1 MRVTVLVGSDRL
13 RVPVDEGSK
22 TMSWLQAEIVR
33 RWERSHPGEFL
44 RISELRTAD
53 NVRLDNEDQVFEV
66 CREDESLIAVLGTG
80 TEKEVGPGDMVKQYY
95 LMNLIGEGTF
105 GRGETNTQR
114 SLTRR
119 RLFAAGTQ
127 SRTRGATICR
137 DVRCGSIGNL
147 LCALFK
153 FAASAL
159 LIICPCNAS
168 CPLMRLLSVQS
179 ARSEPEPLRG
189 RQGFAS

>member
-105 GRGETNTQR
+105 GRGEHQTLDDR
-114 SLTRR
+114 ARIG
-119 RLFAAGTQ
+119 AAGQPLCNRTNGH
-127 SRTRGATICR
+127 SRVPARFPR
-137 DVRCGSIGNL
+137 EPFVRALQVGS
-147 LCALFK
+147 
-153 FAASAL
+153 
-159 LIICPCNAS
+159 
-168 CPLMRLLSVQS
+168 LSLAQV
-179 ARSEPEPLRG
+179 ARCSSSP
-189 RQGFAS
+189 

>member
-1 MRVTVLVGSDRL
+1 MRVTVLVGSERL

-33 RWERSHPGEFL
+33 RWERSHPGEYL

-105 GRGETNTQR
+105 GRGETDNQ
-114 SLTRR
+114 
-119 RLFAAGTQ
+119 
-127 SRTRGATICR
+127 
-137 DVRCGSIGNL
+137 
-147 LCALFK
+147 
-153 FAASAL
+153 
-159 LIICPCNAS
+159 
-168 CPLMRLLSVQS
+168 
-179 ARSEPEPLRG
+179 
-189 RQGFAS
+189 

>member
-105 GRGETNTQR
+105 GRGETDSHCSDRT
-114 SLTRR
+114 LV
-119 RLFAAGTQ
+119 AGTQ
-127 SRTRGATICR
+127 SRTREATICR
-137 DVRCGSIGNL
+137 EFRCGSTGNL

-153 FAASAL
+153 LTVSAL
-159 LIICPCNAS
+159 HTVARCSSCNAA
-168 CPLMRLLSVQS
+168 CPLMCCPQCTKRTI
-179 ARSEPEPLRG
+179 
-189 RQGFAS
+189 